1 MGDKIEFPKNYER
14 FLLKGTE
21 LMNNGNVH
29 EALTYFEKA
38 YECKKEKISNT
49 LFVTALYE
57 TGHYQEAVDVA
68 EEMISAYEGNEYR
81 YIFYVTLLIK
91 AKRILQAEA
100 IIKKQLDVHGS
111 LHDQWLQLAQTLNT
125 EKEKMNQEV
134 RAYEQTLLKKMYAV
148 GDLSLEEQLLLMEE
162 VKKLPNRLQENG
174 CRAVLQNPFAT
185 EITKTAALH
194 YLKELGLTE
203 DVEFLWFN
211 ERRSIRPVDLYEWED
226 HPVTREVQDRLEQ
239 GTEKNPTLSALILQ
253 EAQLHLMQ
261 LYPYLEDVITD
272 SGKWSELYLTQ
283 YGEKKMP
290 EIQTSEEE
298 AMLRWFQKLSNQVH

>member
-29 EALTYFEKA
+29 EAVTYFEKA
-38 YECKKEKISNT
+38 YDCKKEKVSNT

-57 TGHYQEAVDVA
+57 TGQYQEAVDVA
-68 EEMISAYEGNEYR
+68 EEMIAAYEGNEYR

-100 IIKKQLDVHGS
+100 IIKKQLEVHGS
-111 LHDQWLQLAQTLNT
+111 FRDQWLKLAQTLDA

-134 RAYEQTLLKKMYAV
+134 KAYEQTLLKKMYAV

-162 VKKLPNRLQENG
+162 VKKLPDRLQENG

-203 DVEFLWFN
+203 EVEFLWFN
-211 ERRSIRPVDLYEWED
+211 ERRSIRPVDLYDWEE
-226 HPVTREVQDRLEQ
+226 HPVTIGVQARLKNA
-239 GTEKNPTLSALILQ
+239 TEKNPSLSALILQ

-261 LYPYLEDVITD
+261 LYPYLGEVITD
-272 SGKWSELYLTQ
+272 PGKWSDLYLTQ
-283 YGEKKMP
+283 YGEKAMP
-290 EIQTSEEE
+290 ETQTTEEE
-298 AMLRWFQKLSNQVH
+298 TMLGWFRKLSQQVH